1 MKDHGLSGVKLIELE
16 ETCEKYCRNTESD
29 SCTGKQWKAK
39 LVAGK
44 LRKMNLNKVTEFVES
59 TIEETLSYWT
69 SLMSVGHVCVRT
81 RLWNGS

>member
-1 MKDHGLSGVKLIELE
+1 MLKAIHAQEDREVARE
-16 ETCEKYCRNTESD
+16 
-29 SCTGKQWKAK
+29 KAK
-39 LVAGK
+39 LVAEK